1 LAYHTDVNCLRIVRI
16 KKIKHEG
23 SRIKTLV
30 FNDENCRNAIP
41 GQFVMVWIPGLDEIP
56 MSIFCHSSSE
66 DASVT
71 VEKVGRATETLC
83 GLKTDD
89 QIGIRGPFGNGFS
102 FTEKGD
108 VLIVGGGTGLIPLA
122 FLGERLAEFPVKMT
136 FLAGAKTKDEL
147 LFQDRIESFTRR
159 TGGKMIVTTD
169 DGSCGLRCIVTE
181 PVERLLAKER
191 FDMVYTCGPE
201 PMIRKIFLLSE
212 QHNLP
217 LQASLERLMRC
228 AVGICGSCMLGGF
241 RVCKDGPVFTREQLH
256 SVRIEFGRYK
266 LNFDGRGIRI

>member
-1 LAYHTDVNCLRIVRI
+1 LAYHTDVNYLRIVRI
-16 KKIKHEG
+16 KKIKQKG

-30 FNDENCRNAIP
+30 FDDENCRKAIP

-56 MSIFCHSSSE
+56 MSVFCHSSSNNV
-66 DASVT
+66 SVT
-71 VEKVGRATETLC
+71 VEKVGQATEALS
-83 GLKTDD
+83 GLKIDD

-102 FTEKGD
+102 FMEKGG
-108 VLIVGGGTGLIPLA
+108 VLIVGGGTGLIPLV
-122 FLGERLAEFPVKMT
+122 FLGERLTEFPVKMT

-147 LFQDRIESFTRR
+147 LFQDRIKSLTRT
-159 TGGKMIVTTD
+159 TGGRMVVTTD
-169 DGSCGLRCIVTE
+169 DGSSGLRCMVTE

-191 FDMVYTCGPE
+191 FDMIYTCGPE
-201 PMIRKIFLLSE
+201 PMMHKMFLLSE

-241 RVCKDGPVFTREQLH
+241 RVCKDGPVFTREQLR
-256 SVRIEFGRYK
+256 SVEIEFGRFK
-266 LNFDGRGIRI
+266 LDFDGRSVRT